1 MMYKYVQN
9 NHNNLSIIL
18 HNLGTQYETL
28 FFSPLPTDNY
38 PKNAPCKEK
47 FGMDLW
53 LWNETVIKS
62 FQTVNKPMN
71 K

>member
-9 NHNNLSIIL
+9 HHNNLSIIL

-38 PKNAPCKEK
+38 PQKCTMQGKIRYGFVALE
-47 FGMDLW
+47 
-53 LWNETVIKS
+53 
-62 FQTVNKPMN
+62 
-71 K
+71 